1 MDTII
6 NLTTEYQQSDTFPI
20 ESVRKDFP
28 ELSQIVYNRP
38 LCYLD
43 NAASTLKPQTVID
56 TVADFYATS
65 YSNIHRGVYITSQQ
79 ATERYEYV
87 RSVVAEYIG
96 AQYSSEIIFTRGAT
110 EAINLVAY
118 SWGEK
123 YIREGDEIIIST
135 MEHHANIVPW
145 QVLCEKKNAQLR
157 IMPITDNGDIIL
169 EEYEKLLSEKTKLV
183 ACVYASNALGTINPI
198 QTMIRMAKKVG
209 ATVLIDGAQA
219 IQHIPVN
226 VQTLDCDFFVF
237 SGHKVYAPS
246 GTGVLY
252 GKKSLLQ
259 SMPPYQTGGDMIRR
273 VTFEKT
279 TYADIPARF
288 EAGTPN
294 IEGIIGLGEALR
306 YVQKCGLTA
315 IAEREAY
322 LLEYAMNRLTEISE
336 LRVWGTAKEKVAVIS
351 FTLDMIHPHDIGS
364 FLDREGVAVRA
375 GHHCTQPLWQRLGVN
390 STTRASFAFYNTEQ
404 EIDTLVDG
412 LKKVIALFG

>member
-157 IMPITDNGDIIL
+157 IMPITDNGEIIL

-306 YVQKCGLTA
+306 YVQKCGFTA

>member
-1 MDTII
+1 MDII
-6 NLTTEYQQSDTFPI
+6 THHTKEYQHSHIFST

-28 ELSQIVYNRP
+28 QLSQIVHNRP

-43 NAASTLKPQTVID
+43 NAASTLKPQVVID

-65 YSNIHRGVYITSQQ
+65 YSNIHRGVYVTSQQ

-87 RSVVAEYIG
+87 RTILAEYIG
-96 AQYSSEIIFTRGAT
+96 AQHSSEIIFTRGAT

-123 YIREGDEIIIST
+123 YIQEGDEIVIST

-157 IMPITDNGDIIL
+157 IMPITDNGEIIL

-279 TYADIPARF
+279 TYANIPARF

-315 IAEREAY
+315 IAEREAS
-322 LLEYAMNRLTEISE
+322 LLAYAMSRLTEIPE
-336 LRVWGTAKEKVAVIS
+336 LKIWGTANDKVAVIS

-412 LKKVIALFG
+412 LQKVIALFG

>member
-1 MDTII
+1 MNILADEK
-6 NLTTEYQQSDTFPI
+6 NV
-20 ESVRKDFP
+20 ESLLSIDDIRKDFP
-28 ELSQIVYNRP
+28 ELSRYVHNRP

-56 TVADFYATS
+56 VITDFYTS
-65 YSNIHRGVYITSQQ
+65 GYSNIHRGVYLTSQQ
-79 ATERYEYV
+79 ATERYENV
-87 RSVVAEYIG
+87 RSIIAEYIG
-96 AQYSSEIIFTRGAT
+96 AQHTSEIVFTRGAT
-110 EAINLVAY
+110 EAINLVAH
-118 SWGEK
+118 SWGEYAIK
-123 YIREGDEIIIST
+123 EGDEILITT

-157 IMPITDNGDIIL
+157 IIPINDSGEIIL
-169 EEYEKLLSEKTKLV
+169 EEFEKLLSEKTKLV
-183 ACVYASNALGTINPI
+183 SCVYASNSLGTINPI
-198 QTMIRMAKKVG
+198 QTIIQMAKNVG

-226 VQTLDCDFFVF
+226 MQELNCDFFVF
-237 SGHKVYAPS
+237 SGHKLYAPS

-252 GKKSLLQ
+252 GKKALLQ
-259 SMPPYQTGGDMIRR
+259 AMPPYQTGGDMIRR

-294 IEGIIGLGEALR
+294 IEGIIGLGEAVR
-306 YVQKCGLTA
+306 YVQKCGLAA

-322 LLEYAMNRLTEISE
+322 LLEYATHRLMEIPDV
-336 LRVWGTAKEKVAVIS
+336 RIWGTAKEKVAVIS
-351 FTLDMIHPHDIGS
+351 FTLGEIHPHDIGS
-364 FLDREGVAVRA
+364 LLDREGIAVRA
-375 GHHCTQPLWQRLGVN
+375 GHHCTQPLWQRFAIN

-412 LKKVIALFG
+412 LKNVVSLFG